1 METESLEVYRAREV
15 VEDDELQTL
24 LNSLTLDQIR
34 TAVSQLAPTKKI
46 ALKAHRDAT
55 EALSR
60 TGATVDA
67 ICSALLSIEAAAP
80 FKRCLFTRMLGTLNP
95 TGLDGLVGGEL
106 RSSAFSLRITLVQQ
120 QTTCLSVTLEHTVT
134 VEEWVRSGS
143 TKTIVTST
151 VRHPIVVR
159 LYKEQGIAAFFYPG
173 FAQGSAASK
182 SSSISYQ
189 DVMADAM
196 AFIGP
201 RLGISFTPL
210 PSRECIKVLL
220 EGANSRV
227 LVVQSDVDAS
237 SGKVSLNALK
247 QQKSVEELLV
257 DYLSLGGELP
267 SELQALIRDRGRKA
281 LGTFIADSISLA
293 WLDEQVVTRLHF
305 WGIGTDMWFV
315 WHGVPNSFRIVE
327 EIVGLFRTTYE
338 MLPPNGSGESALQ
351 WLSKVPPGDV
361 VRPAEFAARFALT
374 VQQSRDDLLGAMKVG
389 LVQPVYRLRTTA
401 FLLDTQN
408 DWTSDPVSL
417 NREFEDEHGHWVD
430 GRDPRNV
437 EVAFMRRGAAA

>member
-1 METESLEVYRAREV
+1 MDTESLEVYRSREV

-34 TAVSQLAPTKKI
+34 SAISQLSPTKKI
-46 ALKAHRDAT
+46 AMKAHRDAA

-60 TGATVDA
+60 TGQTVQS
-67 ICSALLSIEAAAP
+67 ICNALLSVEAGAP
-80 FKRCLFTRMLGTLNP
+80 FKRCLFTRTLGDVNV
-95 TGLDGLVGGEL
+95 TGLDGMAGSDL
-106 RSSAFSLRITLVQQ
+106 RSAAFSLRVALVQQ
-120 QTTCLSVTLEHTVT
+120 LPNCLSITLEHTVT
-134 VEEWVRSGS
+134 VEEWIRNGS
-143 TKTIVTST
+143 TKTIETSR
-151 VRHPIVVR
+151 VRHPIIVR
-159 LYKEQGIAAFFYPG
+159 LYAHQNIAAFFYPG
-173 FAQGSAASK
+173 FGQGVSK
-182 SSSISYQ
+182 STAVSYQ
-189 DVMADAM
+189 EVMADAM

-227 LVVQSDVDAS
+227 RVVQSDVDAT
-237 SGKVSLNALK
+237 SGKVSLNAMK
-247 QQKSVEELLV
+247 QHKSVEEVLV
-257 DYLSLGGELP
+257 DYLSLGGDLGPELRAQIL
-267 SELQALIRDRGRKA
+267 ERGRKA
-281 LGTFIADSISLA
+281 LGTYIADSITLF
-293 WLDEQVVTRLHF
+293 WFDEQVVTRLHF

-338 MLPPNGSGESALQ
+338 MLPAPGSDENALQ
-351 WLSKVPPGDV
+351 WLSKVQPGEI

-389 LVQPVYRLRTTA
+389 LVQPVYRLRTTV
-401 FLLDTQN
+401 FLLETQN
-408 DWTSDPVSL
+408 NWTPDPISL
-417 NREFEDEHGHWVD
+417 NKEFEDEHGGSVD

-437 EVAFMRRGAAA
+437 EVAFMRLGVVA